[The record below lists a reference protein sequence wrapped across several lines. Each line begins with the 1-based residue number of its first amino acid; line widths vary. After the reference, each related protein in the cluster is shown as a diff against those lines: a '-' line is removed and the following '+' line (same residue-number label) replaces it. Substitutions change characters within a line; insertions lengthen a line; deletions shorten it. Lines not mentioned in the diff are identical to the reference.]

1 MKKINKYGLIG
12 RDINYSFSK
21 KYFSNKFK
29 IEKINCEYLNF
40 DIENINFFT
49 SIFLEN
55 NIKGLNVTIPYKES
69 IITFLDEIDDIANK
83 IGAVNTIKITNNR
96 KIGFNTDYIGFKK
109 SLLNF
114 TDGVMPKN
122 ALLLGS
128 GGATK
133 AIKYALKSLNI
144 NQKTVSRKYGKSD
157 LTYDELNKE
166 IIKNSDL
173 IINCTPLGTY
183 PNINQSPYI
192 PYEFLSES
200 NTLFDLVY
208 NPIKSSFL
216 NKGQKMGCKI
226 QNGLEMLKIQAEE
239 SWKIW
244 NSPN

>member
-1 MKKINKYGLIG
+1 MLTKKTFGLIG
-12 RDINYSFSK
+12 KNIDYSFSRS
-21 KYFSNKFK
+21 YFSKKFK
-29 IEKINCEYLNF
+29 KLQLTNCEYVNF
-40 DIENINFFT
+40 DLKSIEELSTINLNEVYGF
-49 SIFLEN
+49 
-55 NIKGLNVTIPYKES
+55 NVTIPYKTE
-69 IITFLDEIDDIANK
+69 IIKFLDKIDPEAEK
-83 IGAVNTIKITNNR
+83 IGAVNTIKINR
-96 KIGFNTDYIGFKK
+96 RELIGFNTDYIGFKK

-114 TDGVMPKN
+114 TDGVIPKN

-200 NTLFDLVY
+200 NTLFDLIY

-226 QNGLEMLKIQAEE
+226 QNGLEMLEIQAEE